1 MNLTSKD
8 ISEDFPNSGKTY
20 LNNASVSL
28 MPLQSIE
35 AMKDFLIS
43 YNSMGP
49 DSIDSKSFV
58 TEKLQNTR
66 KVIAKITN
74 CQPEEII
81 LTQSTTDG
89 INIVANGLSF
99 EPNSNL
105 IIRGLSHEHHANF
118 YPWLRLQN
126 KTKIK
131 NLSIDKNGFFNFD
144 EFKTLLDNNTKLVAL
159 SHALYNTGSILP
171 IEKIGNML
179 ENHTLFFIDS
189 AQTVGCIGNFDV
201 KKIKCDF
208 MSFNGSKWL
217 CGPMGTGLFY
227 CNKKSQ
233 GLLEPM
239 TIGGESAMI
248 YDDTKLVAI
257 SHALYNTGSI
267 LPVEKIGNMLE
278 NNTLFFIDS
287 AQTIG
292 CIGNFDVTKTK
303 CDFMSFNG
311 SKWLCGPMGTG
322 LFYCNKKSHEL
333 LEPVTIGGESAMI
346 YDNTNLA
353 FKDIPDKFQTGFR
366 NYVGMVGLE
375 SSVNY
380 LLKFGMENIREK
392 DLYLSNL
399 LREELSKIKNII
411 LYGPETP
418 EERTS
423 IVSFNI
429 DGYDPQIIVEKLE
442 KQNIILAVREILEQK
457 IIRASPHFFNTES
470 EIFRVID
477 AIKNL

>member
-8 ISEDFPNSGKTY
+8 ISEDFPNSGKIY

-43 YNSMGP
+43 YNSIGP
-49 DSIDSKSFV
+49 DSINSEPFI
-58 TEKLQNTR
+58 TEILRNIR
-66 KVIAKITN
+66 KIIAKIIN
-74 CQPEEII
+74 CQPEEVI

-89 INIVANGLSF
+89 INIVANGISF
-99 EPNSNL
+99 EQNSNI

-131 NLSIDKNGFFNFD
+131 NLSIDKNGFFDFN
-144 EFKTLLDNNTKLVAL
+144 ELKSLLDNN
-159 SHALYNTGSILP
+159 
-171 IEKIGNML
+171 
-179 ENHTLFFIDS
+179 
-189 AQTVGCIGNFDV
+189 
-201 KKIKCDF
+201 
-208 MSFNGSKWL
+208 
-217 CGPMGTGLFY
+217 
-227 CNKKSQ
+227 
-233 GLLEPM
+233 
-239 TIGGESAMI
+239 
-248 YDDTKLVAI
+248 TKLVAI

-278 NNTLFFIDS
+278 KNTLFFIDS

-292 CIGNFDVTKTK
+292 CIGNFDVSKIK
-303 CDFMSFNG
+303 CNFMSFNG

-333 LEPVTIGGESAMI
+333 LEPITIGGESAMI
-346 YDNTNLA
+346 YNDTNLA

-375 SSVNY
+375 SSANY
-380 LLKFGMENIREK
+380 LLKFGMENIRK
-392 DLYLSNL
+392 KNLYLSNL
-399 LREELSKIKNII
+399 FREELSKIKNII
-411 LYGPETP
+411 LYGPENP
-418 EERTS
+418 QDRTS
-423 IVSFNI
+423 IISFNI
-429 DGYDPQIIVEKLE
+429 DGYDPQIIVKKLE
-442 KQNIILAVREILEQK
+442 KQNIVLAVREILEQK
-457 IIRASPHFFNTES
+457 IVRASPHFFNTES
-470 EIFRVID
+470 EILQVID